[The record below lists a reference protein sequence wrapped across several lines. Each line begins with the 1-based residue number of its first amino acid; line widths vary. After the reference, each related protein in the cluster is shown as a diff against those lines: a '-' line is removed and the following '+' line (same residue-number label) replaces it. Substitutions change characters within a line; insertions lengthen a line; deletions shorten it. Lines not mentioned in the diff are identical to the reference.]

1 MDDKSMKPV
10 QPESESS
17 AENSDDDIAPE
28 IEEIL
33 NDLPAPK
40 RKEIR
45 QVVSTVSMYGRFSP
59 ENSVAK
65 KITEEHITRM
75 LDTQEKGMEYT
86 YKENQHKMIVGVV
99 ILALSLIAVIVII
112 AMLKDNNSEAMTQIL
127 TALISATL
135 GFAGGYG
142 LGTNKKKDDE

>member
-40 RKEIR
+40 QKEIR

-65 KITEEHITRM
+65 KKS
-75 LDTQEKGMEYT
+75 LKS
-86 YKENQHKMIVGVV
+86 
-99 ILALSLIAVIVII
+99 ILPECWIP
-112 AMLKDNNSEAMTQIL
+112 
-127 TALISATL
+127 
-135 GFAGGYG
+135 
-142 LGTNKKKDDE
+142 KKKEWSTPTKRTSIK